1 MAVLLGFASALV
13 YGVGDWCGGRATR
26 RQASLLVAAIGQA
39 VSLVIVAAV
48 TFGSGLGA
56 PAASTWWWSAGGGIV
71 GALGIAGLYYGLAHG
86 EVSVVA
92 PITAVVGVVVP
103 VVVGLATGER
113 PTVIALIGIVA
124 AVVAIALVSGAVS
137 RHERRTPLRI
147 VALAA
152 VVGGCFGSLFVALD
166 QTDPA
171 SGTWPLLIARLASV
185 PMLLVLIGIRRVRP
199 SGDRGSLGVAVLAGA
214 FDMAANALYL
224 EAVRQGMLSLVA
236 AVSSLYPASTVALAS
251 VVDREHISRS
261 KAYGLAAAGAALVLV
276 SVGRG

>member
-13 YGVGDWCGGRATR
+13 YGVGDWCGGRAAR
-26 RQASLLVAAIGQA
+26 RQASLLVAAVGQA

-48 TFGSGLGA
+48 TLGSGIGA
-56 PAASTWWWSAGGGIV
+56 PGAATWWWSAGGGMV
-71 GALGIAGLYYGLAHG
+71 GALGIAGLYYGLANG

-92 PITAVVGVVVP
+92 PVTAVVGVIVP
-103 VVVGLATGER
+103 VAVGLATGER
-113 PTVIALIGIVA
+113 PTALALAGIAA

-137 RHERRTPLRI
+137 RRDRATPLRI
-147 VALAA
+147 VVLAA
-152 VVGGCFGSLFVALD
+152 AVGGCFGSLFVALD
-166 QTDPA
+166 RADAA

-185 PMLLVLIGIRRVRP
+185 PMLLVLIGVRRVRP
-199 SGDRGSLGVAVLAGA
+199 AADRGSIGVAVLAGA

-224 EAVRQGMLSLVA
+224 EAVRQGMMSLVA

-251 VVDREHISRS
+251 VVDKEQITRS

-276 SVGRG
+276 SLGRS